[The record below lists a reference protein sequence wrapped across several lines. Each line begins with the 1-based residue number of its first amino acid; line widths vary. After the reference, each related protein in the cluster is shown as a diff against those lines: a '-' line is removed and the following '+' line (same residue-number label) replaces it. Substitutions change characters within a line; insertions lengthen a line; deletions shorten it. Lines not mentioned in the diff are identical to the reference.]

1 MLLLKCYSLCFTYIL
16 YQQHGPGY
24 FSGYSDSL
32 LAWRSGDRISFRATF
47 STPVQTG
54 IGAYPAS
61 CTMGTGTI
69 SVVNRPGRVAD
80 HPFPSKCRGREMIGL
95 YLYSIFG
102 PKWPV
107 IGRTTVPT
115 VGISYTRFYTL
126 HIFEQISVQ
135 MFGVILNQGNVRHYR
150 LRFSQKTNSNAAH
163 SVTAMAKLLRFFTI
177 LII

>member
-61 CTMGTGTI
+61 CTMGTGSV
-69 SVVNRPGRVAD
+69 SVVNWPGRFAD
-80 HPFPSKCRGREMIGL
+80 HPLPSKCRRREMIGL

-102 PKWPV
+102 PKCPV
-107 IGRTTVPT
+107 TGRTAVPT
-115 VGISYTRFYTL
+115 VGICYTGSIHCIYLNKFPCRC
-126 HIFEQISVQ
+126 SVQ
-135 MFGVILNQGNVRHYR
+135 FWIIQRPTFQVE
-150 LRFSQKTNSNAAH
+150 
-163 SVTAMAKLLRFFTI
+163 SVSEDKQ
-177 LII
+177 